1 MTSAA
6 YMQSSARDEAK
17 EAADPE
23 NRLLVRRV
31 PRRLSGEAIRDCM
44 LAISGMLDLSMFG
57 PGTKDEHSRRRS
69 IYFTI
74 KRSQLIGSMVV
85 FDQPEPLVSQGV
97 RPTTTVAPQAL
108 LLMNSP
114 QVREWAEALAKRVE
128 AAGSA
133 TDNLPSLIKLAYMRA
148 LGRAPTK
155 DEARDAT
162 AFLSTQAR
170 SYAAEGKDNADSLAL
185 ADFCQVLFGLNEF
198 AYAP

>member
-1 MTSAA
+1 
-6 YMQSSARDEAK
+6 
-17 EAADPE
+17 
-23 NRLLVRRV
+23 
-31 PRRLSGEAIRDCM
+31 M
-44 LAISGMLDLSMFG
+44 LAVSGMLDPTMFG
-57 PGTKDEHSRRRS
+57 PGTKDERSRRRS

-114 QVREWAEALAKRVE
+114 QVREWTEAFAKRVE
-128 AAGSA
+128 
-133 TDNLPSLIKLAYMRA
+133 TDGPAIDDFSSLIALAYVRA

-155 DEARDAT
+155 DEARDAA
-162 AFLSTQAR
+162 AFLGAQSQ
-170 SYAAEGKDNADSLAL
+170 SYAVEGKQTASSLAL